1 MIEYFIRKKKL
12 ILFIFAMA
20 IVAGFYS
27 ASQLPRQEMPDIIQ
41 KTAIVTTL
49 YPGAAPEKV
58 EQTVT
63 KPLEQKM
70 KELNHI
76 KKISSTSE
84 NGLSTIVIETEGY
97 ANAKEVWDELRKKMN
112 DAQSTL
118 PTDAQKPVVY
128 DDLNKVFIHSYAI
141 TADSAEQLYRLND
154 MVKSWRDQLKT
165 VPGVSEVIIKG
176 LPEQEVQIQIDAQ
189 KLQQYHISWEQLMSA
204 VQKENEQN
212 PIGNLDYNERT
223 YRMNV
228 YQSKNAQDLNK
239 VIISRTESGAPVYLQ
254 DVGTILLT
262 HDTSSYMAFF
272 NGKPAITLTIN
283 GNTGSDVETIYGKIN
298 EEMKLLQPKLPN
310 TYQLN
315 TLFSQTER
323 INHIF
328 SGLTRELLF
337 AIAAV
342 ILVCTLGL
350 NLMTSAFVALAIP
363 ISIGIGF
370 ILLPLLGVTLNQVTV
385 IGLVIVMGIL
395 VDDAVVVN
403 DNIERRML
411 TMGES
416 PKIAALHGTKEVAS
430 SIRTATLATVASFA
444 PLFFISGDAGSFA
457 KPLPFS
463 VILTLL
469 ASMLMALTV
478 IPIFREWYGQRSQQ
492 TNGST
497 MKPPGL
503 LGKQI
508 DALRNVYAGKLIP
521 KVLKRPALYAASG
534 LLISTT
540 LYGVLAF
547 IPIDL
552 FPRTSDPQLSIN
564 VRMPIGTSIEETRQV
579 TEDIAKWVKQQPHVR
594 TISYAAGGDAPPL
607 FQDMTAEAKTGST
620 VGQIAVVGEEGE
632 FNPDE
637 MAERWSTVLKDR
649 YPGQSISV
657 KIAKVGL
664 PLGKP
669 ISIRILGNDVNQLR
683 TLSQQLKEAVMAT
696 KGTQDVHD
704 NMENEGYT
712 LDFQLNKQ
720 AMDQY
725 LVSNNDLTRTLLLM
739 GNGVSFSRFD
749 TGHDLINIKLKV
761 EQADQN
767 PEILFQQLNVT
778 NANGVQ
784 IPLSQLAELKPSFAT
799 QKMNHYNLKRS
810 ITVEAEVHGRSAS
823 EVMKDVELKLQNI
836 QFPPGYTWEI
846 GGELSEQYDILAEL
860 GSLYVVVIFLIFM
873 LIFLQFYS
881 FSTPLIILTTVYMAA
896 AGGFLGLFLLNIPIT
911 FMGVLGLMTLAG
923 IIVRNGVVLIEFIEE
938 ARREGTDL
946 KEAVIAATK
955 ARFRPILLTSVTAIV
970 GLLPIALI
978 GEHMFRPLAY
988 TIISGL
994 MYSTILTM
1002 FVVPSLYMVIARWKL
1017 KRQSKN
1023 GGYDEKNN
1031 E

>member
-112 DAQSTL
+112 DVQSAL
-118 PTDAQKPVVY
+118 PADAQKPVVY

-141 TADSAEQLYRLND
+141 TADSAKQLYQLND

-228 YQSKNAQDLNK
+228 HQSKNAQDLSK

-254 DVGTILLT
+254 DVGTVLLT
-262 HDTSSYMAFF
+262 HNTSSYMSFF

-298 EEMKLLQPKLPN
+298 EEMKLLQPELPN

-328 SGLTRELLF
+328 SNLTRELLF

-385 IGLVIVMGIL
+385 IGLIIVMGIL

-403 DNIERRML
+403 DNIERRMV

-416 PKIAALHGTKEVAS
+416 PKIAAIHGTKEVAV

-469 ASMLMALTV
+469 SSMLMALTV
-478 IPIFREWYGQRSQQ
+478 IPIFREWYGQRSQK

-497 MKPPGL
+497 KPSGL

-534 LLISTT
+534 LLISTI

-547 IPIDL
+547 IPVDL
-552 FPRTSDPQLSIN
+552 FPRTNDPQLSIN

-607 FQDMTAEAKTGST
+607 FQDMTADAKTGTT

-632 FNPDE
+632 FDPDE

-696 KGTQDVHD
+696 KGTQDVND

-749 TGHDLINIKLKV
+749 TGNDLINIKLKAD
-761 EQADQN
+761 QADQN

-810 ITVEAEVHGRSAS
+810 ITVEAEVHGRTAS
-823 EVMKDVELKLQNI
+823 EVMKDVELKLQDI
-836 QFPPGYTWEI
+836 KFPPGYTWEI

-860 GSLYVVVIFLIFM
+860 GSLYVVVLFLIFM

-881 FSTPLIILTTVYMAA
+881 FTTPLIILTTVYMAA

-1017 KRQSKN
+1017 KRQSK
-1023 GGYDEKNN
+1023 GGYNEENN